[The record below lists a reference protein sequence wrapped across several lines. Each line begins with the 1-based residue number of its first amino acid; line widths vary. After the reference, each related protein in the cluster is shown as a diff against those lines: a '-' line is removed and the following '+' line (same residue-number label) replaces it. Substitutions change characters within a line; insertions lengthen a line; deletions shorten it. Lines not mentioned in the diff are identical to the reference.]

1 MISSIH
7 RIVEDEGDLLVVFIH
22 SCLNGNRKSGFR
34 NINAGCGKSIAA
46 ELEAVDTTRAG
57 TYVVSGMCEG
67 LLTSITLTVRPSTL
81 ISDDVAGFETS
92 DYEVEYDVTGEGIT
106 VHDTHDARSGS
117 YSAHWWSAEGSEGSV
132 TLTAPYELTEA
143 GTYVFTGCVQGDGDK
158 GSYVTFKIVDAATGD
173 VLAASDQ
180 VQTTGW
186 NTWLM
191 PEATLTV
198 TEPVTVNL
206 VIDINYAPDGWGSVD
221 DLLFYM
227 AESGEAAVDT
237 DTDTDADTEQ
247 APVTEAPV
255 SAAVP
260 SSGSSSGQPSS
271 NVNAHDLS
279 SFIDMLYRRLLGR
292 EPDES
297 GKQYWLSSVRSGD
310 MTVGELI
317 EGFIGSEEYQALN
330 KTNEEYIEDL
340 YFVCLRRESDESG
353 LSNWLNVLASVDDR
367 TAIISGFINSEEYS
381 KLPKD

>member
-1 MISSIH
+1 M
-7 RIVEDEGDLLVVFIH
+7 
-22 SCLNGNRKSGFR
+22 N
-34 NINAGCGKSIAA
+34 
-46 ELEAVDTTRAG
+46 
-57 TYVVSGMCEG
+57 
-67 LLTSITLTVRPSTL
+67 TL
-81 ISDDVAGFETS
+81 
-92 DYEVEYDVTGEGIT
+92 YECPV
-106 VHDTHDARSGS
+106 
-117 YSAHWWSAEGSEGSV
+117 
-132 TLTAPYELTEA
+132 
-143 GTYVFTGCVQGDGDK
+143 
-158 GSYVTFKIVDAATGD
+158 VTFCFRALIVDAATGD
-173 VLAASDQ
+173 VLATSDQ

-227 AESGEAAVDT
+227 AESEETPIDT
-237 DTDTDADTEQ
+237 DTEQ

-255 SAAVP
+255 SADPVTPSADSSTEAVTQTTSSNSAAVP

-279 SFIDMLYRRLLGR
+279 SFIDMLYIRLLGR

-297 GKQYWLSSVRSGD
+297 GKRYWLSSVRSGD
-310 MTVGELI
+310 MTIEELI

-330 KTNEEYIEDL
+330 KTDEEYIEDL

-353 LSNWLNVLASVDDR
+353 LLNWLNVLASADDR
-367 TAIISGFINSEEYS
+367 TAIISGFLNSEEYR
-381 KLPKD
+381 KLSQD